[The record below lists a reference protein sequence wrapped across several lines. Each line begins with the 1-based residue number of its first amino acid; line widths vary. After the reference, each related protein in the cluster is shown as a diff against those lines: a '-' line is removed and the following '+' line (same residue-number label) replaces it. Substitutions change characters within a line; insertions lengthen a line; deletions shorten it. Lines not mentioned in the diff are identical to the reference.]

1 MSFDPSKFIGR
12 FGAFY
17 LRTDA
22 IDRCLARPGVK
33 RHVGECIGAKP
44 APDSRGIPDV
54 TLTFRGRSGR
64 TASVSYVDCYVQ
76 LFPTWKAAIDNAS
89 NYQSLQ

>member
-17 LRTDA
+17 LRPDA
-22 IDRCLARPGVK
+22 VDRCLARPGVK
-33 RHVGECIGAKP
+33 RQIGECIGAKP
-44 APDSRGIPDV
+44 APEARGIPDA

-64 TASVSYVDCYVQ
+64 VASVSYVDCYVQ
-76 LFPTWKAAIDNAS
+76 LFPTWKAAIDNA
-89 NYQSLQ
+89 NT